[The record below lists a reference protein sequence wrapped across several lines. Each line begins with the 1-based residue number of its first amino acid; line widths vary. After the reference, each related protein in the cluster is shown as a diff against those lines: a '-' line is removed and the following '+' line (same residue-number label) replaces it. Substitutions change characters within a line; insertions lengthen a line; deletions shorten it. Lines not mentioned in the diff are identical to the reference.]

1 MSNYDYLDLATIWK
15 SKAKGTLSLVI
26 ALANFDLPKKYAKTN
41 PPMVIFTDGLR
52 IFSSPVD
59 RFLDL
64 RYFVRKDESAYDHLM
79 QIFTSP
85 ITEDEEQPLLQDE
98 DEEDDLMLADSDDAD
113 EAAAERMNPVE
124 VSALTRDEQKLYET
138 SSGKVIEANAVVPAR
153 VVVDTAEPDQELEDS
168 LKSFVKY
175 TQTRTI
181 DGTFYHHL
189 EFTSLDPV
197 SKLLDHIT
205 DDSLIS
211 MSVQFKDMIIPIELE
226 YVTSTYTSAENVF
239 DANGNVVD
247 VKYTYNMVIAQ
258 EPETEEEEFITN
270 DLVEN
275 ESIESVPAIRPV
287 DSATDVSASDASV
300 DGAVQDEPAHDN
312 VLTRAESTDSS
323 SIGSISESTEQN
335 EPESSDLSDDSIS
348 NVEEISINADHEED
362 DIENA
367 DELDEAY
374 TSTEVEEQSEI
385 SNADEIEEDTSAEDA
400 KLLVDSLIMPEDELI
415 EEIPTDEVAESLVN
429 KLEAISEDEA
439 SSEESVQ
446 EHIQEEQVAEETKT
460 TSELSAEVVDEVLTA
475 IQEEKKEDSEEKK
488 EE

>member
-113 EAAAERMNPVE
+113 EAVAERMNPVE
-124 VSALTRDEQKLYET
+124 ASALTRDEQKLYET

-153 VVVDTAEPDQELEDS
+153 VVVVDTAEPDQELEDS

-189 EFTSLDPV
+189 EFASLDPV

-287 DSATDVSASDASV
+287 DSAADVSASDASV
-300 DGAVQDEPAHDN
+300 DGAAQDEPAHDN

-348 NVEEISINADHEED
+348 NVEEISINADYEED
-362 DIENA
+362 EIENA
-367 DELDEAY
+367 DELDESY

-400 KLLVDSLIMPEDELI
+400 KLLVNSLVMPEDELI
-415 EEIPTDEVAESLVN
+415 EEIPTDEVAESLAN
-429 KLEAISEDEA
+429 KLEAISET
-439 SSEESVQ
+439 SEESTQ
-446 EHIQEEQVAEETKT
+446 EDQAEETKT

-488 EE
+488 ED

>member
-113 EAAAERMNPVE
+113 EAVAERMNPVE
-124 VSALTRDEQKLYET
+124 ASALTRDEQKLYET

-153 VVVDTAEPDQELEDS
+153 VVVDTAEPDQELKDS

-287 DSATDVSASDASV
+287 DSAADVSASNASV
-300 DGAVQDEPAHDN
+300 DDAAQDEPAHDN
-312 VLTRAESTDSS
+312 VLTRAESIDSS

-362 DIENA
+362 ELENA

-415 EEIPTDEVAESLVN
+415 EEIPTDEVAESLAN
-429 KLEAISEDEA
+429 KLEAISET
-439 SSEESVQ
+439 SEESTQ
-446 EHIQEEQVAEETKT
+446 EDQAEETKT

-488 EE
+488 ED

>member
-113 EAAAERMNPVE
+113 EAVAERMNPVE
-124 VSALTRDEQKLYET
+124 ASALTRDEQKLYET

-153 VVVDTAEPDQELEDS
+153 VVVDTAEPDQELKDS

-287 DSATDVSASDASV
+287 DSAADVSASNASV
-300 DGAVQDEPAHDN
+300 DDAAQDEPAHDN
-312 VLTRAESTDSS
+312 VLTRAESIDSS

-335 EPESSDLSDDSIS
+335 EPESSDLSNDSIS

-362 DIENA
+362 ELENA

-415 EEIPTDEVAESLVN
+415 EEIPTDEVAESLAN
-429 KLEAISEDEA
+429 KLEAISET
-439 SSEESVQ
+439 SEESTQ
-446 EHIQEEQVAEETKT
+446 EDQAEETKT

-488 EE
+488 ED